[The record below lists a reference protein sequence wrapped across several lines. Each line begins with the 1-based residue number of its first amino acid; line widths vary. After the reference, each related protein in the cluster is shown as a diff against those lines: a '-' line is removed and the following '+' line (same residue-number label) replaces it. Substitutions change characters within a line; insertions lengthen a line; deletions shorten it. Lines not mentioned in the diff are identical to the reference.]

1 MSNQSVYIMKF
12 IQLKSGFRWVSAVL
26 CIAISPI
33 ISQGQSA
40 PNRIRILNQDSNSE
54 ISGVVFKYSQQNGV
68 SDSNGEISIR
78 YEAGQSLFLSHIS
91 YGQWSL
97 SDREVIE
104 AIKNEAIYKDEVVVN
119 LLPVTILAVRSKS
132 NEIKSLTIGQHDGL
146 LHDAGQFL
154 SQLPEFSGIRKSA
167 NYGFDPVLRGF
178 KYDQLNV
185 VVDGAQ
191 SSYAACPNRM
201 DPAVSQITLNMMDQ
215 VEILKGPYSLR
226 YGNAFGGVI
235 NFTSL
240 PFIFTEKSNINGRIS
255 GGYENN
261 GNIYRSEG
269 MLTLSEKVINLKL
282 FGSFAQGDDYRDAT
296 GTTIPADFLRGSF
309 GTKLGVK
316 LGEKQIMIASVTRNF
331 ARDTEFP
338 SLAMDLIT
346 DDTWLLN
353 AQHELKLNGDRL
365 KSWNTIVYA
374 SLVDHLMDNSL
385 RIIVPR
391 TMNVETPATT
401 QTYGGRTE
409 GLFKFGTRKL
419 YLGADFKQ
427 SLAQGNRQRE
437 MLTGPMAGKIV
448 IDKVWQDSRVSNGGL
463 FSEFQLP
470 MGKSTL
476 FLSGRIDVNQAMA
489 NDLSTEF
496 IKIYP
501 KTNVS
506 RINPGISAGLIHNFG
521 KAWSGSLWLG
531 RVQRSGSISERY
543 INYLTIGLDP
553 YEVVGNPQIEPEIN
567 NQIDLVL
574 GYKILNTTLNLTLFG
589 AYLQNYISAV
599 INPALTPRLATSP
612 GVRQITNIAE
622 GIKTGFEFS
631 WSQKLAAGLQHQLA
645 IAYTYGQDL
654 VIDEPL
660 PEIAP
665 LDFRYTLSGIYFKN
679 RFRPEVQLRHV
690 LKQNRISRVFGEQV
704 SPNFTLVDVN
714 MKYKISQVFYWSIG
728 VNNLFN
734 TAYYEHLNRSIP
746 GTAKRPIYSSG
757 QNFFSTLTVNF

>member
-1 MSNQSVYIMKF
+1 MRF
-12 IQLKSGFRWVSAVL
+12 IQLRSGFRWVAVV
-26 CIAISPI
+26 IFIVITPMV
-33 ISQGQSA
+33 SQSQSA
-40 PNRIRILNQDSNSE
+40 QSRIKILDQDSKSA
-54 ISGVVFKYSQQNGV
+54 ISGVAFKYNHQNGV
-68 SDSNGEISIR
+68 SDSNGEISIL
-78 YEAGQSLFLSHIS
+78 YETGNSLFLSHTS

-97 SDREVIE
+97 SDREVLE
-104 AIKNEAIYKDEVVVN
+104 AIKVGAINKEEIVIG
-119 LLPVTILAVRSKS
+119 LLPVTILAVRPKS
-132 NEIKSLTIGQHDGL
+132 NEIKSLAIGQHDGL

-178 KYDQLNV
+178 KYDQLTV

-201 DPAVSQITLNMMDQ
+201 DPSVSQIALNMMEQ
-215 VEILKGPYSLR
+215 IEILKGPYSLR

-235 NFTSL
+235 NFTTL
-240 PFIFTEKSNINGRIS
+240 PTAFSEKTDISGRIS
-255 GGYENN
+255 GGYETN
-261 GNIYRSEG
+261 GNVLRTEG
-269 MLTLSEKVINLKL
+269 MLNLSKKVINLKF
-282 FGSFAQGDDYRDAT
+282 FGSFAQGDDYLDGT

-316 LGEKQIMIASVTRNF
+316 LGGKQIIHVSATRNF

-353 AQHELKLNGDRL
+353 AQHELKLNGEKL
-365 KSWNTIVYA
+365 KLWNTTAYA

-391 TMNVETPATT
+391 TMNVETPANT

-409 GLFKFGTRKL
+409 GLFKFGKRVL

-427 SLAQGNRQRE
+427 SMAQGNRQRA
-437 MLTGPMAGKIV
+437 MLTGPMTGKTL
-448 IDKVWQDSRVSNGGL
+448 IDKVWQDSQVSNVGL

-470 MGKSTL
+470 MGSSTL
-476 FLSGRIDVNQAMA
+476 FLSGRIDLNQASA
-489 NDLSTEF
+489 DDLSAEF

-501 KTNVS
+501 ETDVTQ
-506 RINPGISAGLIHNFG
+506 INPGISAGLIHNFG
-521 KAWSGSLWLG
+521 KAYSVGLWLG

-553 YEVVGNPQIEPEIN
+553 YEVVGNPQIKPEVN
-567 NQIDLVL
+567 NQMDFVL
-574 GYKILNTTLNLTLFG
+574 GYKTLKTTFNFTLFG
-589 AYLQNYISAV
+589 AYLQNYISAE

-612 GVRQITNIAE
+612 GVRQVTNISE

-631 WSQKLAAGLQHQLA
+631 WIQKLVAGMQHQLA
-645 IAYTYGQDL
+645 IAYTYGHNL

-665 LDFRYTLSGIYFKN
+665 LDFRYTISGVYLKD
-679 RFRPEVQLRHV
+679 RLRPELQFRHV
-690 LKQNRISRVFGEQV
+690 LEQNRNSKVFGEQA
-704 SPNFTLVDVN
+704 SPAFTLVDVN
-714 MKYKISQVFYWSIG
+714 VKYRISRIFNWSIG
-728 VNNLFN
+728 VNNLFDS
-734 TAYYEHLNRSIP
+734 AYYEHLSRSIP
-746 GTAKRPIYSSG
+746 GTAKRPIFAPG
-757 QNFFSTLTVNF
+757 RNFFSTVTVNF